1 MRTFF
6 SRRTFLAAVTVSA
19 CFMNV
24 PAFGSYLHS
33 DVSIQVY
40 TDFAQNCG
48 RYQTG
53 TTSALLQHLNSG
65 GITIPYTGG
74 QESGTMSY
82 MPDFSSQTDEGF
94 SAGIGINFIA
104 LVQHVGTDP
113 TTTFSGRNVG
123 TSNAIVYTG
132 IEYADIG
139 LRGSSYTS
147 QMESDFQWVPKSE
160 SGHADYKITRLNKIV
175 TDVVM
180 SEVYTGTVSAGDRLY
195 RSASGSHFIADHS
208 GTVSSLCENK
218 YQYNVAGIVTAGS
231 VETGISGTS
240 AVRVSY
246 SVDFSEN
253 GIEWSR
259 SDYTKSDLPSSCAEG
274 DSGSPVW
281 VQTYDENNNP
291 VYKYLGAAAEFYNNA
306 GKTTNIYGAGQWT
319 QDTMS
324 QFDKKITT
332 GTPAV
337 YIGAVENTGEAI
349 SGSAY
354 GFSGAYEVG
363 TTLDYGIVSGGT
375 NGDVQFVGM
384 QKGTYTWKTL
394 YSERDKDN
402 WYAYSSLGDSS
413 AFISG
418 YLAVEK
424 STSANASDSYLNL
437 YYSENLVFEAG
448 SSESAIY
455 VNSADVDLG
464 IGYVRFSAGTQ
475 NAARFDLK
483 SDNGFQL
490 HSAGYVI
497 DENVSVYVHL
507 KNSSKDLY
515 TREWRKIGAGDLH
528 LVGNDDD
535 FYGNDV
541 LLNLG
546 GSGKTYLEYELC
558 GAGYAA
564 YNVLANTGATV
575 VIKDTMQIYRDF
587 TFGNGGGTLDMN
599 GNSMVWNND
608 NAANAAGFTIHALTE
623 EGIIS
628 NGFGHTDLTFT
639 QSGNQTFLGS
649 FKDTA
654 SGSLKF
660 IYDGGNGSSL
670 ELNGVFTDL
679 SQKSESGISV
689 KSGTLIF
696 QGTNTVHALGSE
708 DGTNADRLVRSNDWH
723 YADAKTNVSVESG
736 ATLQLGSHARLSGN
750 ITVRDGGKFV
760 MNEGVHTQNEYIEGG
775 YELENT
781 YAIREFYGLK
791 GNVSLE
797 GKNSVMEVRYDAGTT
812 SENLYS
818 GKISGEGSLLLDLG
832 AGTLALSGENSHT
845 GGTTI
850 VAGTLLADHANAL
863 GSGAVTVQ
871 SGGMLSVGENI
882 SLSSA
887 AQSLTLVVGMEQ
899 TGGSAGIALVSA
911 NTDVSISVEGEA
923 RVYIDISSLLARC
936 TSFENTSLKLV
947 SDSALKFNDE
957 NACVGWWDESS
968 GEWNDLDGYNIS
980 FLRNSG
986 DVLLVIPEP
995 SAFTSCLGLGMLV
1008 FAVSRHRKYPKK

>member
-6 SRRTFLAAVTVSA
+6 SRRTLLAAFVVPVCVMS
-19 CFMNV
+19 V

-33 DVSIQVY
+33 DVSIQTY
-40 TDFAQNCG
+40 TDFAQNRG

-53 TTSALLQHLNSG
+53 ATNALLQHLNAG
-65 GITIPYTGG
+65 GITVSYTGG
-74 QESGTMSY
+74 QYPYSTNF

-94 SAGIGINFIA
+94 SAGLGVNFIA

-123 TSNAIVYTG
+123 ASNAIVYTG

-160 SGHADYKITRLNKIV
+160 SGHVDYKITRLNKIV

-195 RSASGSHFIADHS
+195 RSASGSHFVVDHDGNAS
-208 GTVSSLCENK
+208 TLCANK
-218 YQYNVAGIVTAGS
+218 YQYNVAGIVTAEN
-231 VETGISGTS
+231 VTTGVAGTS
-240 AVRVSY
+240 AVKVSH

-253 GIEWSR
+253 GIGWSW

-281 VQTYDENNNP
+281 VQVTSLDGVTSYQ
-291 VYKYLGAAAEFYNNA
+291 YLGASAELYNNA

-319 QDTMS
+319 QDTMA

-332 GTPAV
+332 GTSAV

-363 TTLDYGIVSGGT
+363 TTLDYGVVSGGT

-384 QKGTYTWKTL
+384 QKGTYTWGNLSSVK
-394 YSERDKDN
+394 DKDN
-402 WYAYSSLGDSS
+402 WYAYQSLDDTTTVGKDNNLL
-413 AFISG
+413 I
-418 YLAVEK
+418 EK
-424 STSANASDSYLNL
+424 STSANANDSYLNL

-448 SSESAIY
+448 TAESSIY

-528 LVGNDDD
+528 LLGNDDD

-546 GSGKTYLEYELC
+546 GSGKTYLEYELW

-599 GNSMVWNND
+599 GNSMTWNND
-608 NAANAAGFTIHALTE
+608 NAASDAGFTIHALTE
-623 EGIIS
+623 EAVIS
-628 NGFGHTDLTFT
+628 NSSGHTDLTFT

-696 QGTNTVHALGSE
+696 RGTNTVHSLGSE
-708 DGTNADRLVRSNDWH
+708 DGTNADRLIRSNDWH
-723 YADAKTNVSVESG
+723 YADAKTSVSVESG

-760 MNEGVHTQNEYIEGG
+760 MNEGVHAQNEYIEGG

-781 YAIREFYGLK
+781 YAIRDFYGLK

-797 GKNSVMEVRYDAGTT
+797 GKNSVMEVRYEAGTT

-818 GKISGEGSLLLDLG
+818 GKISGEGSLLLELG
-832 AGTLALSGENSHT
+832 AGTLVLSGENSHT

-863 GSGAVTVQ
+863 GNGAVTVQ

-887 AQSLTLVVGMEQ
+887 AQSLTLVVGAEQ
-899 TGGSAGIALVSA
+899 ASGSTGTALVSSSA
-911 NTDVSISVEGEA
+911 GVSISVEGAA
-923 RVYIDISSLLARC
+923 RLYVDVSALLAQRA
-936 TSFENTSLKLV
+936 TLENVALNLA

-968 GEWNDLDGYNIS
+968 GEWNDLEGYNIS
-980 FLRNSG
+980 FLRDSVE
-986 DVLLVIPEP
+986 VLLVIPEP
-995 SAFTSCLGLGMLV
+995 SAFGLLAGLGAIALV
-1008 FAVSRHRKYPKK
+1008 VSRRRRS